1 MKKWFVTCLI
11 CLCTMVG
18 NGFLTVEAAKQ
29 PEEGVFPGQKAPT
42 FSLKTLRGK
51 TASLDEYKGKPLVIN
66 LFASWCPPC
75 QEEMP
80 LLNELSKTLGD
91 KGNVIGVNLTNQE
104 RSLDDVKAF
113 VKQFNVPFDV
123 LLDEKGE
130 VGKLYQ
136 IIGIPTTLLIDEKG
150 IIQKRYNGMLTEK
163 MIDKI
168 VKNIQ

>member
-1 MKKWFVTCLI
+1 MIGLI
-11 CLCTMVG
+11 CFCG
-18 NGFLTVEAAKQ
+18 IFGSGASSVEAVNQ
-29 PEEGVFPGQKAPT
+29 PEEGAFPNQKAPSFT
-42 FSLKTLRGK
+42 LKTLAGK
-51 TASLDEYKGKPLVIN
+51 TASLGDYKGKPIVIN

-80 LLNELSKTLGD
+80 LLNGLAKKIGN
-91 KGNVIGVNLTNQE
+91 KGHVIGVNLTNQE

-130 VGKLYQ
+130 IAKEYQ

-150 IIQKRYNGMLTEK
+150 IIQKRYNGMLTEN
-163 MIDKI
+163 MIAEIEKSI
-168 VKNIQ
+168 